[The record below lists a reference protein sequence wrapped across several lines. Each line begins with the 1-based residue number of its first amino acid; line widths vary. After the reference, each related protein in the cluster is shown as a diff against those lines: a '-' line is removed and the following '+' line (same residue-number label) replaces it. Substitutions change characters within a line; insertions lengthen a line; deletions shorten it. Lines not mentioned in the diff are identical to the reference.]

1 MFKVYFDSVLVFN
14 AGSIED
20 AVAYALGLHRSSNV
34 LHSIGVYDCDSDS
47 VSICFT
53 SRKVEDDVRS

>member
-1 MFKVYFDSVLVFN
+1 MFKVYFDSILIFN
-14 AGSIED
+14 ASNIED

-34 LHSIGVYDCDSDS
+34 PHSIGVYDCESDS